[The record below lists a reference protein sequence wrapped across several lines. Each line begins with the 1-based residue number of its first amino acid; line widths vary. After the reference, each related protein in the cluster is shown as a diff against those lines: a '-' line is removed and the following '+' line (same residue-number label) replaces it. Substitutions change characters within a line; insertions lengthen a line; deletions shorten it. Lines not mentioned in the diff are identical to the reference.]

1 MIKYD
6 QSLLQSQSGF
16 KMIELIIELDKKL
29 KEYHDEWMSMVKD
42 DPACTSAD
50 IAEDEAYINLREEV
64 KMLKKDHHK
73 SLNSLKGFR
82 GKTYYDQRQYMK
94 SERRRERY
102 NRTI

>member
-16 KMIELIIELDKKL
+16 KMIELIIKLDEKL
-29 KEYHDEWMSMVKD
+29 KEYHDEYMSMVED
-42 DPACTSAD
+42 DPACTGAS
-50 IAEDEAYINLREEV
+50 IVEDEAYEDLKEQV

-82 GKTYYDQRQYMK
+82 DKTYYNQRQYMK
-94 SERRRERY
+94 SEVRRERY
-102 NRTI
+102 KKSI